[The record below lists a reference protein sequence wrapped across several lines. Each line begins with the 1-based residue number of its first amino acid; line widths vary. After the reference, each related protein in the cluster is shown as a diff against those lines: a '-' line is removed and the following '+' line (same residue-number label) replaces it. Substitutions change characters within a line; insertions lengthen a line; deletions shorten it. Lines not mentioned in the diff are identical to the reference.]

1 MQNAVLRSTMRAWLC
16 VLAVLATLGGTQQVA
31 STDTVLE
38 PDKLREVESSLIS
51 IFGMNGRPKIIDRT
65 KIVIPEE
72 ILNLYNEQVTAPYT
86 MDSVTFNKPG
96 VHTQTANTMRSFQH
110 EDSKIDERFLD
121 HHKFRLFFNVT
132 SIPQRE
138 ALKAAELQLSRKE
151 ITDDRTRYHKILV
164 YDIVK
169 PGIKGKTEPLVL
181 LIDIKTVK
189 TNGAESIKLDVLPA
203 VERWLAAPKKNY
215 GLLIKV
221 TTGDNDKPPSRR
233 HIRLKRNTDD
243 ADADWLQQQPF
254 LYTYT
259 DDGHFK
265 QRAIE
270 EVLSTRQKRAAQR
283 RQHRRKDGR
292 QICQR
297 KPLYIDFTSVG
308 WNDWIVAPPGYDAY
322 YCEGVCPFPLTDHLN
337 STNHAVVQSLVNSAD
352 KKMVPGPC
360 CIPTQLNPISMLYL
374 DDQNKVV
381 LKNYQDMMVVGCGC
395 R

>member
-1 MQNAVLRSTMRAWLC
+1 MLFFFFA
-16 VLAVLATLGGTQQVA
+16 G
-31 STDTVLE
+31 
-38 PDKLREVESSLIS
+38 
-51 IFGMNGRPKIIDRT
+51 
-65 KIVIPEE
+65 
-72 ILNLYNEQVTAPYT
+72 
-86 MDSVTFNKPG
+86 
-96 VHTQTANTMRSFQH
+96 
-110 EDSKIDERFLD
+110 SKIDNRFLE

-138 ALKAAELQLSRKE
+138 ALKAAELKLSRKVLS
-151 ITDDRTRYHKILV
+151 DDRMRNHRLLV
-164 YDIVK
+164 YDIIK
-169 PGIKGKTEPLVL
+169 PGIKGKTDPIFL
-181 LIDIKTVK
+181 LIDVKTVK
-189 TNGAESIKLDVLPA
+189 THSGESIKMDVLPA
-203 VERWLAAPKKNY
+203 VERWLRQPKNNH
-215 GLLIKV
+215 GLLVQI
-221 TTGDNDKPPSRR
+221 TSGQSNNAPLRR
-233 HIRLKRNTDD
+233 HIRLKRSAEDMDD
-243 ADADWLQQQPF
+243 DWQQQQPF
-254 LYTYT
+254 LITYT
-259 DDGHFK
+259 DDGRYK
-265 QRAIE
+265 QRQIE
-270 EVLSTRQKRAAQR
+270 DVIAARHKRATTR

-337 STNHAVVQSLVNSAD
+337 STNHAVVQGLVNSAD